1 MYVVKIT
8 NSIKARGKRPEQEF
22 KFIGELTPEVR
33 QQWAKIFSHAEA
45 GISYKLMT
53 YAQFSEEE
61 KQRIIEEQNKTTLI
75 DRGKNV

>member
-1 MYVVKIT
+1 MYIVKIM

-61 KQRIIEEQNKTTLI
+61 KQRIIEKQNKTTLI
-75 DRGKNV
+75 DRG